1 MLTINQSITIPD
13 EELVFTFSRSSGPG
27 GQNVNK
33 VNSKATLRW
42 EVVKSRALP
51 EAVKIR
57 FCQQQ
62 AHRIN
67 QLGHLVISSQRNR
80 EQLRNSQDC
89 LEKLRG
95 MIEEALRPPKIR
107 KATRIPRGV
116 NQRRLKNKKQRSE
129 KKQSRR
135 SPRMDD

>member
-1 MLTINQSITIPD
+1 MLVINQSLTIPD
-13 EELVFTFSRSSGPG
+13 DELVFTYSRSSGPG

-42 EVVKSRALP
+42 EVVKSPSLP
-51 EAVKIR
+51 KEVKTR

-62 AHRIN
+62 AHRMN
-67 QLGHLVISSQRNR
+67 QQGQLVISSQRNR
-80 EQLRNSQDC
+80 EQLRNSRDC
-89 LEKLRG
+89 LEKLRA
-95 MIEEALRPPKIR
+95 MIVEALRPPKTR

-116 NQRRLKNKKQRSE
+116 NQKRLTNKKQRSQ